1 MKTLHQLL
9 PILALLFVSPLTA
22 QDLPDAWSISPD
34 GRMLTAGG
42 ENEGGF
48 YDPNEVHDVRL
59 EFAQPNWWT
68 LMENNYDS
76 GTDIMATCWID
87 GIQYDSVGVRF
98 KGQTSYRR
106 NNTEKKSFN
115 ITLDYIIDG
124 QDVDGYNTFNLN
136 CGWEDNTSMREVL
149 YNNIGHHYY
158 MSLKANYVG
167 LEINGVNWGPYQS
180 IQQFDSDYIRE
191 WYLSNDGSIWRA
203 VTSRAT
209 GPGSP
214 RFGVGR
220 STLNYNGSDSADYNL
235 DYDLRRTEQADPWA
249 GMIAACDVLNNEPLA
264 TLEEALAPVLD
275 IDKACWF
282 LAHENVFGDDDG
294 YINKGGSDYFVY
306 YEAETKRLVPM
317 EYDGNSVL
325 GNRAVS
331 WDLFYNEDD
340 DNFPLLN
347 RMLAVPSIR
356 QRYLAHVRTILDD
369 YFTPEFTTP
378 RIDAWAE
385 LIDQMV
391 QDDPKKFYT
400 YAEFQASISSLKQ
413 AIVNRRNV
421 LLNNNELA
429 NRTPLT
435 IGDVS
440 YSVAGT
446 DWQSPRATEAVDV
459 VARVSGSVGSSKV
472 WLHYGA
478 GLTGVFSRVEMLDDG
493 LHNDGTAGD
502 GLYGGSIPPLGS
514 VTYGRYYI
522 EAIAADAAA
531 TATYEPKGAEHDV
544 FLYQTDNTSAL
555 AGDLVINEFMA
566 SNDTTQADQDGDF
579 DDWIELY
586 NNTTS
591 SISLDGFHLSDD
603 VDNPTKWAFPAGSSI
618 DGNGYLIIWADE
630 DLEQDGLHAD
640 FKLSAGGETVVLT
653 DADGA
658 IVDTVTYVDQSADI
672 THGRFANG
680 TGDFQDMRPTFNA
693 ENTDAPVNPDDGSLD
708 TSPLA
713 GDLVINEF
721 MASNDATQADQDGDF
736 DDWIE
741 LYNNTNSSITLD
753 GFFLSDDIDNPTK
766 WAFPAGS
773 SIAANGYLIIWADE
787 DLDQEGLH
795 ADFKLS
801 AGGETVIL
809 ADADTALIDT
819 VTYLDQSA
827 DISHGRFANG
837 TGGFLDMTPT
847 FNAENVNGI
856 VSTRFIPLLGA
867 EITLFPNPSE
877 GLLNVRLEQAY
888 SDDLQFRLF
897 SSDGRLLQEST
908 LSQGAV
914 NLTINARNLPEGLY
928 LLTVLDGLATET
940 HKVVLRR

>member
-1 MKTLHQLL
+1 
-9 PILALLFVSPLTA
+9 
-22 QDLPDAWSISPD
+22 
-34 GRMLTAGG
+34 
-42 ENEGGF
+42 
-48 YDPNEVHDVRL
+48 
-59 EFAQPNWWT
+59 
-68 LMENNYDS
+68 
-76 GTDIMATCWID
+76 
-87 GIQYDSVGVRF
+87 
-98 KGQTSYRR
+98 
-106 NNTEKKSFN
+106 
-115 ITLDYIIDG
+115 
-124 QDVDGYNTFNLN
+124 
-136 CGWEDNTSMREVL
+136 
-149 YNNIGHHYY
+149 
-158 MSLKANYVG
+158 
-167 LEINGVNWGPYQS
+167 
-180 IQQFDSDYIRE
+180 
-191 WYLSNDGSIWRA
+191 
-203 VTSRAT
+203 
-209 GPGSP
+209 
-214 RFGVGR
+214 
-220 STLNYNGSDSADYNL
+220 
-235 DYDLRRTEQADPWA
+235 
-249 GMIAACDVLNNEPLA
+249 
-264 TLEEALAPVLD
+264 
-275 IDKACWF
+275 
-282 LAHENVFGDDDG
+282 
-294 YINKGGSDYFVY
+294 
-306 YEAETKRLVPM
+306 
-317 EYDGNSVL
+317 
-325 GNRAVS
+325 
-331 WDLFYNEDD
+331 
-340 DNFPLLN
+340 
-347 RMLAVPSIR
+347 
-356 QRYLAHVRTILDD
+356 
-369 YFTPEFTTP
+369 
-378 RIDAWAE
+378 
-385 LIDQMV
+385 
-391 QDDPKKFYT
+391 
-400 YAEFQASISSLKQ
+400 
-413 AIVNRRNV
+413 
-421 LLNNNELA
+421 
-429 NRTPLT
+429 
-435 IGDVS
+435 
-440 YSVAGT
+440 
-446 DWQSPRATEAVDV
+446 
-459 VARVSGSVGSSKV
+459 
-472 WLHYGA
+472 
-478 GLTGVFSRVEMLDDG
+478 MLDDG

-672 THGRFANG
+672 SHGRFANG

-693 ENTDAPVNPDDGSLD
+693 ENTDAPVNPGDGSLD

-795 ADFKLS
+795 AEFKLS

-897 SSDGRLLQEST
+897 SSDGRLLQESI